1 MLGDEMAKGDSRDP
15 KNLFAFDH
23 VRLNLPGAEGY
34 SPSLP
39 WVSKVD
45 LKTGKISADVKIYV
59 DDKRV
64 TAPSKALCDQAT
76 RRAASFLNYLGEQ
89 DACRKRVPASCR
101 AGAWAG
107 SVCHTDSGCVTVMV
121 TVDKWSKAREYV
133 VQLLAISTAA
143 NTFEFKELESIRGFL
158 IYIIRTYPAFTP
170 YLKGIHLTLDSW
182 RSGRGEDGWK
192 HHDVAELTDGV
203 DDVLHGSDASPPT
216 HVTGVPRLQ
225 QDLQALATLFE
236 PVNPPRRVVRSQN
249 VLVVLYGYGDASRTG
264 FGSCF
269 VSPSGTRIRYGL
281 WGRVVSHQSSN
292 FRELRNLADA
302 LECELADQF
311 PVLREAVNQVVGL
324 VQRDDLSGIEIFLFI
339 DNIVAKCAFFRGTSS
354 NPLLFDIILRLKQ
367 LELTHSVQ
375 LHVVHIAGTR
385 MMEQGTD
392 GLSRGSLW
400 EGSRVPVCVP
410 LHLSPLERDPS
421 LESWFESWTPF
432 PYLLRPLSH
441 HEWFTTGHGIIGWD
455 KNTDGF
461 CTPVI
466 ASPTTVFLWHP
477 APAAAEAALEELC
490 MSRHKRPSFAH
501 IFACPRLFTHTWR
514 KRLFKYMDFTFNLS
528 AGFLP
533 HVWGPQQHEPL
544 VIGVFLPFRDHPPW
558 LHKHSPSLVT
568 LEHRLRQAFA
578 MHDTALHQILVDLWF
593 LH

>member
-1 MLGDEMAKGDSRDP
+1 M
-15 KNLFAFDH
+15 
-23 VRLNLPGAEGY
+23 
-34 SPSLP
+34 
-39 WVSKVD
+39 
-45 LKTGKISADVKIYV
+45 
-59 DDKRV
+59 
-64 TAPSKALCDQAT
+64 
-76 RRAASFLNYLGEQ
+76 
-89 DACRKRVPASCR
+89 
-101 AGAWAG
+101 
-107 SVCHTDSGCVTVMV
+107 
-121 TVDKWSKAREYV
+121 
-133 VQLLAISTAA
+133 
-143 NTFEFKELESIRGFL
+143 

-192 HHDVAELTDGV
+192 HHDVAELADGV
-203 DDVLHGSDASPPT
+203 DDVVHGSDASPPT

-281 WGRVVSHQSSN
+281 WGRDVSHQSSN
-292 FRELRNLADA
+292 FRELRNLANA

-324 VQRDDLSGIEIFLFI
+324 VQRDDLSGIEIFLVT
-339 DNIVAKCAFFRGTSS
+339 DNIVAECAFFRGTSS

-410 LHLSPLERDPS
+410 LHLSPLE
-421 LESWFESWTPF
+421 
-432 PYLLRPLSH
+432 Y
-441 HEWFTTGHGIIGWD
+441 GIIGWD

-461 CTPVI
+461 CTPVL
-466 ASPTTVFLWHP
+466 TGT
-477 APAAAEAALEELC
+477 
-490 MSRHKRPSFAH
+490 
-501 IFACPRLFTHTWR
+501 
-514 KRLFKYMDFTFNLS
+514 
-528 AGFLP
+528 G
-533 HVWGPQQHEPL
+533 
-544 VIGVFLPFRDHPPW
+544 GV
-558 LHKHSPSLVT
+558 
-568 LEHRLRQAFA
+568 
-578 MHDTALHQILVDLWF
+578 
-593 LH
+593 